1 MTTAISTKH
10 AQFLLLRGDALADF
24 PTPPKDLASK
34 MSRRDEEDFHNR
46 FFSRRGDTRG
56 ILAAMDRREWLET
69 NGVGGYAS
77 STVCGIN
84 TRRYHGLLV
93 AATKPPVG
101 RVVLLSKLDER
112 ITIGRSCIDLG
123 ANQFPG
129 AIHPRGFKHLLSF
142 ERGLFPVFEYAAEGV
157 RIRKTIAAIHGE
169 NTTVIV
175 YELLESAADVTLELR
190 PFIAG
195 RDYHSLV
202 HANDGIRRDAAF
214 DDGIF
219 ALQPYD
225 GLPTLFLSVPE
236 AAFHPAPDWYFNFEY
251 AIEQERGLE
260 AHEDLFTPGTFTRVL
275 AKGAALV
282 VIASTSDPRGRDGW
296 ALFDTERRRR
306 EAIANAAPMPGRMGR
321 ALTLAADQFIVRRG
335 VDRKT
340 IIAGYHWFTDW
351 GRDTMIALP
360 GICLTTGRF
369 EDARSI
375 LLAFAECAS
384 EGMLPNCFPDG
395 GEAPEY
401 NTVDATLWFFIAA
414 QRYLESS
421 GDEAFVRDTL
431 LPVLRDI
438 VSWHERGTR
447 HNIHVD
453 DDDLLI
459 AGSEGDQLTWMDVKI
474 GDWVVTPRHGKAVEV
489 NALWF
494 NALTILADFERR
506 WGSSDTSGAHAA
518 AAARVRA
525 RFREVFW
532 NEKNGSLYDVVRPD
546 ERDASIRPNQIF
558 AISLPHPLLEG
569 ADAENVLRI
578 VEQNLLTPRG
588 LRSLSPEDPRFI
600 GTYIGGPRERDAAY
614 HQGTVWSW
622 LLGPYITALVRFR
635 GEAGIAEGRR
645 ILKAFQPHLEESCI
659 GTISEIFDGSS
670 PYAPRGCAAQAWSVG
685 EILRAAVEMGGQV

>member
-1 MTTAISTKH
+1 
-10 AQFLLLRGDALADF
+10 
-24 PTPPKDLASK
+24 
-34 MSRRDEEDFHNR
+34 
-46 FFSRRGDTRG
+46 
-56 ILAAMDRREWLET
+56 MDRREWLET
-69 NGVGGYAS
+69 NGIGGYAS

-112 ITIGRSCIDLG
+112 ITIGRSTIDLG

-142 ERGLFPVFEYAAEGV
+142 ERGLFPAFEYAAEGV

-195 RDYHSLV
+195 RGYHSLV
-202 HANDGIRRDAAF
+202 HANDAIHRDAAF
-214 DDGIF
+214 DDGVF
-219 ALQPYD
+219 SLQPYD

-236 AAFHPAPDWYFNFEY
+236 AAFHPAPDWYFRFEY

-260 AHEDLFTPGTFTRVL
+260 AHEDLFTPGTFSRLLT
-275 AKGAALV
+275 KGTALV
-282 VIASTSDPRGRDGW
+282 VIASTSDPRGRDGL
-296 ALFDTERRRR
+296 ALFEEERRRR
-306 EAIANAAPMPGRMGR
+306 EAIANAAPMPGRFGR
-321 ALTLAADQFIVRRG
+321 ALTFAADQFIVRRG
-335 VDRKT
+335 ADRKT

-360 GICLTTGRF
+360 GLCLTTGRF

-395 GEAPEY
+395 GQAPEY

-438 VSWHERGTR
+438 IAWHERGTR

-453 DDDLLI
+453 DDGLLI

-494 NALTILADFERR
+494 NALMILANLEQR
-506 WGSSDTSGAHAA
+506 WGSSDTSIAHAA
-518 AAARVRA
+518 AAERVRA

-546 ERDASIRPNQIF
+546 ERHDERDASIRPNQIF
-558 AISLPHPLLEG
+558 AISLPHPLLDG
-569 ADAENVLRI
+569 ADAEKVLRI
-578 VEQNLLTPRG
+578 VEQHLLTPRG

-622 LLGPYITALVRFR
+622 LLGPYITALVRVR
-635 GEAGIAEGRR
+635 GEAGIAEGQR

-659 GTISEIFDGSS
+659 GTISEIFDGA
-670 PYAPRGCAAQAWSVG
+670 PPHAPRGCAAQAWSVG
-685 EILRAAVEMGGQV
+685 EVLRAAVEDLGMGVPAV

>member
-1 MTTAISTKH
+1 
-10 AQFLLLRGDALADF
+10 
-24 PTPPKDLASK
+24 
-34 MSRRDEEDFHNR
+34 
-46 FFSRRGDTRG
+46 
-56 ILAAMDRREWLET
+56 MDRREWLET
-69 NGVGGYAS
+69 NGIGGYAS

-101 RVVLLSKLDER
+101 RVVLLSKLEER
-112 ITIGRSCIDLG
+112 ITIGRSAIDLG

-142 ERGLFPVFEYAAEGV
+142 ERGLFPTFEYAAEGV

-202 HANDGIRRDAAF
+202 HSNDAIHRDAAF

-236 AAFHPAPDWYFNFEY
+236 GAFHPAPDWYLNFEY

-260 AHEDLFTPGTFTRVL
+260 AHEDLFTPGTFTCTL
-275 AKGAALV
+275 AKGTALV
-282 VIASTSDPRGRDGW
+282 VIASTSDPRGRDGS
-296 ALFDTERRRR
+296 ALIEAERRRR
-306 EAIANAAPMPGRMGR
+306 EAIANAAPMPGRLGR

-335 VDRKT
+335 ADRKT

-360 GICLTTGRF
+360 GLCLTTRRF
-369 EDARSI
+369 DDARGI
-375 LLAFAECAS
+375 LLAFAECVS
-384 EGMLPNCFPDG
+384 EGMLPNRFPDG

-414 QRYLESS
+414 QRYLETC
-421 GDEAFVRDTL
+421 GDEVLVRDTL

-438 VSWHERGTR
+438 VAWHERGTR

-453 DDDLLI
+453 DDGLLV
-459 AGSEGDQLTWMDVKI
+459 AGSEGDQLTWMDAKI

-494 NALTILADFERR
+494 NALTILANLEQR
-506 WGSSDTSGAHAA
+506 WGTADASRTLAES
-518 AAARVRA
+518 AARVRV

-532 NEKNGSLYDVVRPD
+532 NGAGNSLYDVVRPNERD
-546 ERDASIRPNQIF
+546 AERDASIRPNQIF
-558 AISLPHPLLEG
+558 AISLPHPLLDG

-578 VEQNLLTPRG
+578 VEKHLLTPRG
-588 LRSLSPEDPRFI
+588 SRSLSPVDPRFI

-622 LLGPYITALVRFR
+622 LLGPYITALVRVR
-635 GEAGIAEGRR
+635 GAAGVAEGQR
-645 ILKAFQPHLEESCI
+645 ILKGFQPHLEESCI
-659 GTISEIFDGSS
+659 GTISEIFDGAA
-670 PYAPRGCAAQAWSVG
+670 PHAPRGCAAQAWSVG
-685 EILRAAVEMGGQV
+685 EILRAAVEDLGMGNGVRSEV

>member
-1 MTTAISTKH
+1 
-10 AQFLLLRGDALADF
+10 
-24 PTPPKDLASK
+24 
-34 MSRRDEEDFHNR
+34 
-46 FFSRRGDTRG
+46 
-56 ILAAMDRREWLET
+56 MDRREWLET
-69 NGVGGYAS
+69 NGIGGYAS

-93 AATKPPVG
+93 AATRPPVG
-101 RVVLLSKLDER
+101 RVVMLSKLDER
-112 ITIGRSCIDLG
+112 ITIGRSVIDLG

-129 AIHPRGFKHLLSF
+129 AIQPRGFKHLLSF
-142 ERGLFPVFEYAAEGV
+142 ERGLFPIFEYAAEGV

-169 NTTVIV
+169 NTTVVV
-175 YELLESAADVTLELR
+175 YELLESPAEVTLELR

-202 HANDGIRRDAAF
+202 HANDAIHRDAAF
-214 DDGIF
+214 EDGVF

-225 GLPTLFLSVPE
+225 GVPALFLSVPE
-236 AAFHPAPDWYFNFEY
+236 GAFHPAPDWYFNFEY

-260 AHEDLFTPGTFTRVL
+260 AHEDLFTPGTFTRTL

-282 VIASTSDPRGRDGW
+282 VVASTSDPRGRDGW
-296 ALFDTERRRR
+296 ALFDAERRRR
-306 EAIANAAPMPGRMGR
+306 EAIANAAPMSGRFGR

-360 GICLTTGRF
+360 GLCLTTGRF
-369 EDARSI
+369 DDARSI
-375 LLAFAECAS
+375 LLAFAECVS
-384 EGMLPNCFPDG
+384 EGMLPNRFPDG
-395 GEAPEY
+395 GQAPEY

-414 QRYLESS
+414 QRYLETS
-421 GDEAFVRDTL
+421 GDEAFARDTL

-438 VSWHERGTR
+438 VAWHQRGTR

-453 DDDLLI
+453 DDGLLI
-459 AGSEGDQLTWMDVKI
+459 AGSIGDQLTWMDVKI
-474 GDWVVTPRHGKAVEV
+474 GDWVLTPRHGKAVEV

-494 NALTILADFERR
+494 NALTILANLELR
-506 WGSSDTSGAHAA
+506 WGTADASQALAVSAE
-518 AAARVRA
+518 RVRL

-532 NEKNGSLYDVVRPD
+532 NDENSSLFDVVRCD
-546 ERDASIRPNQIF
+546 ESDAGVRPNQIF
-558 AISLPHPLLEG
+558 ALSLPHPLLDG
-569 ADAENVLRI
+569 ADAENVLHI
-578 VEQNLLTPRG
+578 VEHHLLTPRG

-600 GTYIGGPRERDAAY
+600 GSYIGGPRERDAAY

-622 LLGPYITALVRFR
+622 LLGPYITALVRVR
-635 GEAGIAEGRR
+635 GEAGITEGQR

-659 GTISEIFDGSS
+659 GTISEIFDGA
-670 PYAPRGCAAQAWSVG
+670 PRHAPRGCAAQAWSVG
-685 EILRAAVEMGGQV
+685 EILRAAVEDLGMWVPAQ

>member
-1 MTTAISTKH
+1 
-10 AQFLLLRGDALADF
+10 
-24 PTPPKDLASK
+24 
-34 MSRRDEEDFHNR
+34 
-46 FFSRRGDTRG
+46 
-56 ILAAMDRREWLET
+56 
-69 NGVGGYAS
+69 
-77 STVCGIN
+77 
-84 TRRYHGLLV
+84 LLV

-112 ITIGRSCIDLG
+112 ITIGRSTIDLG

-142 ERGLFPVFEYAAEGV
+142 ERGLFPAFEYAAEGV

-195 RDYHSLV
+195 RGYHSLV
-202 HANDGIRRDAAF
+202 HANDAIHRDAAF
-214 DDGIF
+214 DDGVF
-219 ALQPYD
+219 SLQPYD

-236 AAFHPAPDWYFNFEY
+236 AAFHPAPDWYFRFEY

-260 AHEDLFTPGTFTRVL
+260 AHEDLFTPGTFSRLLT
-275 AKGAALV
+275 KGTALV
-282 VIASTSDPRGRDGW
+282 VIASTSDPRGRDGL
-296 ALFDTERRRR
+296 ALFEEERRRR
-306 EAIANAAPMPGRMGR
+306 EAIANAAPMPGRFGR
-321 ALTLAADQFIVRRG
+321 ALTFAADQFIVRRG
-335 VDRKT
+335 ADRKT

-360 GICLTTGRF
+360 GLCLTTGRF

-395 GEAPEY
+395 GQAPEY

-438 VSWHERGTR
+438 IAWHERGTR

-453 DDDLLI
+453 DDGLLI

-494 NALTILADFERR
+494 NALMILANLEQR
-506 WGSSDTSGAHAA
+506 WGSSDTSIAHAA
-518 AAARVRA
+518 AAERVRA

-546 ERDASIRPNQIF
+546 ERHDERDASIRPNQIF
-558 AISLPHPLLEG
+558 AISLPHPLLDG
-569 ADAENVLRI
+569 ADAEKVLRI
-578 VEQNLLTPRG
+578 VEQHLLTPRG

-622 LLGPYITALVRFR
+622 LLGPYITALVRVR
-635 GEAGIAEGRR
+635 GEAGIAEGQR

-659 GTISEIFDGSS
+659 GTISEIFDGA
-670 PYAPRGCAAQAWSVG
+670 PPHAPRGCAAQAWSVG
-685 EILRAAVEMGGQV
+685 EVLRAAVEDLGMGVPAV

>member
-1 MTTAISTKH
+1 
-10 AQFLLLRGDALADF
+10 
-24 PTPPKDLASK
+24 
-34 MSRRDEEDFHNR
+34 
-46 FFSRRGDTRG
+46 
-56 ILAAMDRREWLET
+56 MDRREWLET
-69 NGVGGYAS
+69 NGIGGYAS

-101 RVVLLSKLDER
+101 RVVLLSKLEER
-112 ITIGRSCIDLG
+112 ITIGKSGIDLG

-129 AIHPRGFKHLLSF
+129 VVHPRGFKHLLSF
-142 ERGLFPVFEYAAEGV
+142 ERGLFPAFEYAAEGV

-175 YELLESAADVTLELR
+175 YELRESSGEVTLELR

-202 HANDGIRRDAAF
+202 HANDGIHRDAAF

-236 AAFHPAPDWYFNFEY
+236 GAFHPAPDWYFNFEY

-260 AHEDLFTPGTFTRVL
+260 AHEDLFTPGTFSRALV
-275 AKGAALV
+275 KGTALV

-296 ALFDTERRRR
+296 ALFETERRRR
-306 EAIANAAPMPGRMGR
+306 EALANAAPMPGRLGR
-321 ALTLAADQFIVRRG
+321 ALALAADQFIVQRG
-335 VDRKT
+335 VNRKT

-360 GICLTTGRF
+360 GLCLTTRRF

-375 LLAFAECAS
+375 LLAFAECVS
-384 EGMLPNCFPDG
+384 EGMLPNRFPDG

-401 NTVDATLWFFIAA
+401 NTVDAALWFFIAA
-414 QRYLESS
+414 QRYLETS

-438 VSWHERGTR
+438 VSWHQRGTR

-453 DDDLLI
+453 DDGLLV
-459 AGSEGDQLTWMDVKI
+459 AGSVGDQLTWMDAKI
-474 GDWVVTPRHGKAVEV
+474 GDWVVTPRHGKAVEI

-494 NALTILADFERR
+494 NALTILANFEQR
-506 WGSSDTSGAHAA
+506 WGTADASRSLAD
-518 AAARVRA
+518 AAARVRV

-532 NEKNGSLYDVVRPD
+532 NDAANSLYDVVRD
-546 ERDASIRPNQIF
+546 YEGHDERDAERDASIRPNQIF
-558 AISLPHPLLEG
+558 AISLPHPLLDG
-569 ADAENVLRI
+569 ADSENVLRA
-578 VEQNLLTPRG
+578 VEKHLLTPRG
-588 LRSLSPEDPRFI
+588 LRSLSPDDPRFL

-622 LLGPYITALVRFR
+622 LLGPYITALVRVR
-635 GEAGIAEGRR
+635 GEAGIAEGQR
-645 ILKAFQPHLEESCI
+645 ILKTFQPHLEESCI
-659 GTISEIFDGSS
+659 GTISEIFDGAS
-670 PYAPRGCAAQAWSVG
+670 PHASRGCAAQAWSVG
-685 EILRAAVEMGGQV
+685 EILRAAVEDLGMGVSRNGVRSEV

>member
-1 MTTAISTKH
+1 
-10 AQFLLLRGDALADF
+10 
-24 PTPPKDLASK
+24 
-34 MSRRDEEDFHNR
+34 
-46 FFSRRGDTRG
+46 
-56 ILAAMDRREWLET
+56 MDRREWLET
-69 NGVGGYAS
+69 NGMGGYAS

-112 ITIGRSCIDLG
+112 ITIGRSAIDLG

-129 AIHPRGFKHLLSF
+129 VIHPRGFKHLLSF
-142 ERGLFPVFEYAAEGV
+142 ERGLFPSFEYAAEGV
-157 RIRKTIAAIHGE
+157 RMRKTIAAIHGE

-175 YELLESAADVTLELR
+175 YELLESAAEVTLELR

-202 HANDGIRRDAAF
+202 HANDAVHRDAAF

-236 AAFHPAPDWYFNFEY
+236 GAFHPAPDWYFRFEY

-260 AHEDLFTPGTFTRVL
+260 AHEDLFTPGTFTRL
-275 AKGAALV
+275 LTKGTAFV
-282 VIASTSDPRGRDGW
+282 VIASTSDPRRRDGL
-296 ALFDTERRRR
+296 ALFEEERRRR
-306 EAIANAAPMPGRMGR
+306 EAIANAAPMPGRFGR
-321 ALTLAADQFIVRRG
+321 ALTFAADQFIVRRG
-335 VDRKT
+335 ADRKT

-360 GICLTTGRF
+360 GLCLTTGRF
-369 EDARSI
+369 DDARSI

-395 GEAPEY
+395 GQAPEY

-414 QRYLESS
+414 QRYLETS

-438 VSWHERGTR
+438 VAWHERGTR

-453 DDDLLI
+453 DDGLLI
-459 AGSEGDQLTWMDVKI
+459 AGSEGDQLTWMDAKV

-494 NALTILADFERR
+494 NALTILATFEQR
-506 WGSSDTSGAHAA
+506 WGTADAA
-518 AAARVRA
+518 RTLAESAARVHV

-532 NEKNGSLYDVVRPD
+532 NEAGDSLFDVVRGE

-558 AISLPHPLLEG
+558 AISLPHPLLDG

-578 VEQNLLTPRG
+578 VEQHLLTPRG

-622 LLGPYITALVRFR
+622 LLGPYITALVRVR
-635 GEAGIAEGRR
+635 GEAGIEEGQR

-659 GTISEIFDGSS
+659 GTISEIFDGSR
-670 PYAPRGCAAQAWSVG
+670 PHAPRGCAAQAWSVG
-685 EILRAAVEMGGQV
+685 EVLRAAVEDLGLRVPAV

>member
-1 MTTAISTKH
+1 
-10 AQFLLLRGDALADF
+10 
-24 PTPPKDLASK
+24 
-34 MSRRDEEDFHNR
+34 
-46 FFSRRGDTRG
+46 
-56 ILAAMDRREWLET
+56 MDRREWLET
-69 NGVGGYAS
+69 NGIGGYAS

-101 RVVLLSKLDER
+101 RVVMLSKLDER
-112 ITIGRSCIDLG
+112 IAIGRSVIDLG

-142 ERGLFPVFEYAAEGV
+142 ERGVFPTFEYAAEGV
-157 RIRKTIAAIHGE
+157 RVRKTIAAIHGE
-169 NTTVIV
+169 NTTVMV
-175 YELLESAADVTLELR
+175 YELLESSADVTLELR

-202 HANDGIRRDAAF
+202 HANDAIHREAAF

-219 ALQPYD
+219 SLQPYD
-225 GLPTLFLSVPE
+225 GMPALFLSVPDGV
-236 AAFHPAPDWYFNFEY
+236 FQPAPDWYFNFEY
-251 AIEQERGLE
+251 AIEQERGLD
-260 AHEDLFTPGTFTRVL
+260 AHEDLFTPGTLTRQL
-275 AKGAALV
+275 AKGTALV
-282 VIASTSDPRGRDGW
+282 VIASTSDP
-296 ALFDTERRRR
+296 RRRR
-306 EAIANAAPMPGRMGR
+306 EAIANAAPMPGRFGR
-321 ALTLAADQFIVRRG
+321 ALTFAADQFIVRRG

-360 GICLTTGRF
+360 GLCLTTRRF

-375 LLAFAECAS
+375 LLGFAERAS

-395 GEAPEY
+395 GQAPEY

-414 QRYLESS
+414 QRYLETS
-421 GDEAFVRDTL
+421 GDEPFVRDTL

-438 VSWHERGTR
+438 VAWHERGTR

-453 DDDLLI
+453 DDGLLV
-459 AGSEGDQLTWMDVKI
+459 AGSIGDQLTWMDAKV

-494 NALTILADFERR
+494 NALTILANFEQR
-506 WGSSDTSGAHAA
+506 WGTADASRTLAES
-518 AAARVRA
+518 AARVRV

-532 NEKNGSLYDVVRPD
+532 NAENSSLYDVVRD
-546 ERDASIRPNQIF
+546 YEGNDERDAERDASIRPNQIF
-558 AISLPHPLLEG
+558 AISLPHPLLDG
-569 ADAENVLRI
+569 PDAENVLRI
-578 VEQNLLTPRG
+578 VEQHLLTPRG

-622 LLGPYITALVRFR
+622 LLGPYITALVRVR
-635 GEAGIAEGRR
+635 GEAGIAEGQR

-659 GTISEIFDGSS
+659 GTISEIFDGA
-670 PYAPRGCAAQAWSVG
+670 PPHAPRGCAAQAWSVG
-685 EILRAAVEMGGQV
+685 EILRAAVEDLGMGFSGG

>member
-1 MTTAISTKH
+1 
-10 AQFLLLRGDALADF
+10 
-24 PTPPKDLASK
+24 
-34 MSRRDEEDFHNR
+34 
-46 FFSRRGDTRG
+46 
-56 ILAAMDRREWLET
+56 MDRREWLET
-69 NGVGGYAS
+69 NGIGGYAS

-101 RVVLLSKLDER
+101 RVVMLSKLDER
-112 ITIGRSCIDLG
+112 ITIGRSAIDLG

-129 AIHPRGFKHLLSF
+129 VILPRGFKHLLSF
-142 ERGLFPVFEYAAEGV
+142 ERGVFPTFEFAAEGV
-157 RIRKTIAAIHGE
+157 RVRKTIAAIHGE
-169 NTTVIV
+169 NTTVVV
-175 YELLESAADVTLELR
+175 YELLESSGDVTLELR

-202 HANDGIRRDAAF
+202 HANDGIHRDAAF

-225 GLPTLFLSVPE
+225 GMPALFLSVPE
-236 AAFHPAPDWYFNFEY
+236 GAFHPAPDWYFNFEY

-260 AHEDLFTPGTFTRVL
+260 AHEDLFTPGTLSRTI
-275 AKGAALV
+275 AKGTALV
-282 VIASTSDPRGRDGW
+282 VIASTSDPLGRDGW
-296 ALFDTERRRR
+296 ALFEAERRRR
-306 EAIANAAPMPGRMGR
+306 EAIANAAPMPGRFGR
-321 ALTLAADQFIVRRG
+321 ALTFAADQFIVRRG
-335 VDRKT
+335 ADRKT

-360 GICLTTGRF
+360 GLCLTTGRF

-375 LLAFAECAS
+375 LLAFAERAS
-384 EGMLPNCFPDG
+384 EGMLPNSFPDG
-395 GEAPEY
+395 GQAPEY

-414 QRYLESS
+414 QCYLETS
-421 GDEAFVRDTL
+421 GDQAFVRDTL

-438 VSWHERGTR
+438 VAWHQRGTR

-453 DDDLLI
+453 YDGLLI
-459 AGSEGDQLTWMDVKI
+459 AGSEGDHLTWMDAKI
-474 GDWVVTPRHGKAVEV
+474 GDRVVTPRHGKAVEV

-494 NALTILADFERR
+494 NALTILANFEQR
-506 WGSSDTSGAHAA
+506 WGTADASRALAES
-518 AAARVRA
+518 AARVRV

-532 NEKNGSLYDVVRPD
+532 NEETSSLYDVVRDYEGND

-558 AISLPHPLLEG
+558 AISLPHPLLDG

-578 VEQNLLTPRG
+578 VEQHLLTPRG

-600 GTYIGGPRERDAAY
+600 GTYIGGPRQRDAAY

-622 LLGPYITALVRFR
+622 LLGPYITALVRVR
-635 GEAGIAEGRR
+635 GEAGIAEGQR
-645 ILKAFQPHLEESCI
+645 ILKGFQLHLEESCI
-659 GTISEIFDGSS
+659 GTISEIFDGA
-670 PYAPRGCAAQAWSVG
+670 PPHAPRGCAAQAWSVG
-685 EILRAAVEMGGQV
+685 EILRAAVEDLGMGVSRNGVRSEV

>member
-1 MTTAISTKH
+1 
-10 AQFLLLRGDALADF
+10 
-24 PTPPKDLASK
+24 
-34 MSRRDEEDFHNR
+34 
-46 FFSRRGDTRG
+46 
-56 ILAAMDRREWLET
+56 MDRREWLET

-112 ITIGRSCIDLG
+112 ITIGRSAIDLG

-142 ERGLFPVFEYAAEGV
+142 ERGLFPTFEYAAEGV

-175 YELLESAADVTLELR
+175 YELLESAVDVTLELR

-202 HANDGIRRDAAF
+202 HANEGIHRDASF
-214 DDGIF
+214 EDGVF

-225 GLPTLFLSVPE
+225 GLPTLFLSVPDG
-236 AAFHPAPDWYFNFEY
+236 AFHPAPDWYFNFEY

-260 AHEDLFTPGTFTRVL
+260 AHEDLFTPGTFTRL
-275 AKGAALV
+275 FGKGAALV
-282 VIASTSDPRGRDGW
+282 VIASTSDPRGRDGL
-296 ALFDTERRRR
+296 ALFEEERRRR
-306 EAIANAAPMPGRMGR
+306 EATANAAPMPGRFGR

-335 VDRKT
+335 ADRKT

-360 GICLTTGRF
+360 GLCLTTGRY

-395 GEAPEY
+395 GQAPEY

-414 QRYLESS
+414 QRYLERS

-438 VSWHERGTR
+438 VAWHERGTR

-453 DDDLLI
+453 DDGLLT
-459 AGSEGDQLTWMDVKI
+459 AGSEGDQLTWMDAKV

-494 NALTILADFERR
+494 NALTILANLEQR
-506 WGSSDTSGAHAA
+506 WGFSDASIAHAA
-518 AAARVRA
+518 AAERVRV

-532 NEKNGSLYDVVRPD
+532 NEAGNTLFDVVRGE

-558 AISLPHPLLEG
+558 AISLPHPLLDG
-569 ADAENVLRI
+569 TDAENVLRI
-578 VEQNLLTPRG
+578 VEQHLLTPRG

-622 LLGPYITALVRFR
+622 LLGPYITALVRVR
-635 GEAGIAEGRR
+635 GEAGIAEGQR

-659 GTISEIFDGSS
+659 GTISEIFDGS
-670 PYAPRGCAAQAWSVG
+670 PPHAPRGCAAQAWSVG
-685 EILRAAVEMGGQV
+685 EILRAAVEDLGRIGDQV